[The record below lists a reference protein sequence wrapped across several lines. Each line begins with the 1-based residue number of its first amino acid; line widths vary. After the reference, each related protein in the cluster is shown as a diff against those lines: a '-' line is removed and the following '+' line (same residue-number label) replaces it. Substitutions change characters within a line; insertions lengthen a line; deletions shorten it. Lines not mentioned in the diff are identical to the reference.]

1 MNSLKRLGV
10 FLLVATLLVLVSV
23 GFKGKDIHDRAIIVG
38 LGIDLVDGQIE
49 VTAEVI
55 SPGNGSEQVGTYSK
69 TVSATGKTLAQAVQ
83 NTSQLTGKEASLGQ
97 CVLLVFGEQLVARQN
112 LGQLLEFFVKS
123 DSFKET
129 ATVCCCKGTA
139 KQLFESVEA
148 LSGSVSL
155 SLSAMMQSQA
165 KEIAIPTTNLLS
177 FARSQRELLQTGF
190 LNYVETV
197 STNNQSSNNQ
207 SKPQVYFVYDKVAV
221 FAKHQFVCLL
231 SQSQTVGFSLLKN
244 NVSGNMFVV
253 QHNGND
259 VALRSDQKDLSV
271 TFKNGV
277 AHFSVTLKLQLA
289 QTDNFGQN
297 NSFVVKNNRQIPQE
311 LLDQVQ
317 LEAQALVNDFWQMQ
331 TQYNFDIVG
340 LHELLRSKFGTN
352 SNLCCLPMQQIAVE
366 FSISAQE
373 K

>member
-1 MNSLKRLGV
+1 MSSLKRIGV
-10 FLLVATLLVLVSV
+10 FLLVSTLLVLVSV

-38 LGIDLVDGQIE
+38 LGIDFVDNQIE

-69 TVSATGKTLAQAVQ
+69 TVSATGNTLAEAVQ

-97 CVLLVFGEQLVARQN
+97 CVLLVFGEQLFVEQN
-112 LGQLLEFFVKS
+112 LAQLLDFFVRS

-129 ATVCCCKGTA
+129 AIVCCCKGSA

-155 SLSAMMQSQA
+155 SLSAMMQGQA
-165 KEIAIPTTNLLS
+165 KEIAIPTTNLLA
-177 FARSQRELLQTGF
+177 FARSQRELMQTGF
-190 LNYVETV
+190 LNYVEVV
-197 STNNQSSNNQ
+197 STTNQSSDSQN
-207 SKPQVYFVYDKVAV
+207 KPQVYFVYNKIAV
-221 FAKHQFVCLL
+221 FAKHTFVCILNE
-231 SQSQTVGFSLLKN
+231 QQTMGFSLFKN

-253 QHNGND
+253 QQNGNN
-259 VALRSDQKDLSV
+259 VSLRSDQKDVSLSY
-271 TFKNGV
+271 KDGK
-277 AHFSVTLKLQLA
+277 AKFSVTLKLQLA

-297 NSFVVKNNRQIPQE
+297 NSFVVKNQKQIPQQ

-317 LEAQALVNDFWQMQ
+317 QQAQTLAYEFWQMQ
-331 TQYNFDIVG
+331 TKHNFDIVG

-352 SNLCCLPMQQIAVE
+352 SNLCCLPMEQIAVE
-366 FSISAQE
+366 FSISAEE